1 MREDENLFLIFEIGL
16 LTIKHGHRTPTSSS
30 IRDQFTREV
39 VYLNTATCGL
49 PPRVAHEATLAVERD
64 RARGRLTLDIAHQ
77 AVERSR
83 AAFARLVGV
92 PVSRVAV
99 GSQASFFV
107 GLVAASLP
115 PGATVVVA
123 EEDFTSV
130 TYPFLAATGRGVTV
144 RPVPL
149 DRIIDAVDTS
159 VDLVSVSVVQSA
171 DGRIVDVPALLD
183 AAATHGARVLLD
195 TTQSSGW
202 LPIPADRVDY
212 LVCSAYKWLLGPR
225 GACFFAGTDD
235 ALAELTPIAANW
247 FAAEDITSAFYG
259 TELRLASDA
268 RRFDLSPAWAS
279 CVGLA
284 PALELLADLGK
295 QRSEPITSR
304 WRTGSALRWDCRPP
318 IQRSSAWQ
326 WTPRRNRFWPTRD
339 CRGHA
344 RRPHALRFPPV
355 HGRGRRR
362 PRSGGDRAVPARRK
376 PGGGC
381 PRAGRPVGDAGTRRA
396 VDRGSPRSSTCWDVL
411 AVNGRPRGKQ
421 EAGPPGPACWRW
433 RWDLNPRRVAP
444 HTLSR
449 RAH

>member
-1 MREDENLFLIFEIGL
+1 MDTAPL
-16 LTIKHGHRTPTSSS
+16 LPSS

-284 PALELLADLGK
+284 PALELLADLG
-295 QRSEPITSR
+295 EA
-304 WRTGSALRWDCRPP
+304 ALG
-318 IQRSSAWQ
+318 AHNVALA
-326 WTPRRNRFWPTRD
+326 NRFCAALGLPPTDSAIVSVAVDAKAQQVLADAGIVAAMR
-339 CRGHA
+339 A
-344 RRPHALRFPPV
+344 
-355 HGRGRRR
+355 GRMRCAFHL
-362 PRSGGDRAVPARRK
+362 STDAADVDRAVEEIGPYLRAANLEEAVRV
-376 PGGGC
+376 PG
-381 PRAGRPVGDAGTRRA
+381 
-396 VDRGSPRSSTCWDVL
+396 DR
-411 AVNGRPRGKQ
+411 
-421 EAGPPGPACWRW
+421 
-433 RWDLNPRRVAP
+433 
-444 HTLSR
+444 
-449 RAH
+449 